1 MKNDRRDIH
10 RVLVALDASP
20 HSRAALK
27 AAAELAADLQAEL
40 LGMFIEDIN
49 LVRLAQLPCAR
60 EVAYAT
66 RGVRA
71 VDAQRLERALR
82 TQAAQLEQMLASVAQ
97 GRNVP
102 WSFRVSRG
110 HIANELLAAAAEGDV
125 LVLGRVGTSIVQRAR
140 LGSTA
145 QTVVATARHTIVFLE
160 HGVELG
166 VPVLVLFNG
175 SEGAMRAL
183 ATAARLTRGDDRKLV
198 VLLAGDNQDMQQR
211 LRQQA
216 STWLTAQ
223 GHSARFYPLEP
234 GTINL
239 INTVRREGG
248 KTLVLAADHAFADEK
263 ALAHLM
269 DRVRCPIVLVR

>member
-1 MKNDRRDIH
+1 MNDRHTIH

-27 AAAELAADLQAEL
+27 AAAELAADLHAEL

-49 LVRLAQLPCAR
+49 LLRLAQLPCAR

-66 RGVRA
+66 GGVRA
-71 VDAQRLERALR
+71 VDSQRLERALR
-82 TQAAQLEQMLASVAQ
+82 TQAVQLEHMLATVAQ
-97 GRNVP
+97 GRNVQ

-110 HIANELLAAAAEGDV
+110 HVAQELLAAAEEGDV

-145 QTVVATARHTIVFLE
+145 QTVIASARHTVVFLE

-166 VPVLVLFNG
+166 VPVLVLFDG
-175 SEGAMRAL
+175 SEGAMRAM
-183 ATAARLTRGDDRKLV
+183 ATAARLTGGDDHKLV
-198 VLLAGDNQDMQQR
+198 VLLVGDDRDTQQR

-216 STWLTAQ
+216 SSWLTVE
-223 GHSARFYPLEP
+223 GHGARFCPLAL
-234 GTINL
+234 GAISL
-239 INTVRREGG
+239 VNTVRREGG
-248 KTLVLAADHAFADEK
+248 KVLVLAADHAFAKEK
-263 ALAHLM
+263 TLVDLM
-269 DRVRCPIVLVR
+269 RRVRCPVVLVR

>member
-1 MKNDRRDIH
+1 MNDTHPIH

-27 AAAELAADLQAEL
+27 AAAQLAADFQTEI

-49 LVRLAQLPCAR
+49 LLRLAQLPCAR

-66 RGVRA
+66 RGIRT
-71 VDAQRLERALR
+71 VDSQRLERALR
-82 TQAAQLEQMLASVAQ
+82 TQAAQLQHMLATVAQ

-102 WSFRVSRG
+102 WSFRVGRG
-110 HIANELLAAAAEGDV
+110 NVAKELLAAAEEGDV

-145 QTVVATARHTIVFLE
+145 QTVVATARHTVVFLE

-166 VPVLVLFNG
+166 VPVLVLFDG
-175 SEGAMRAL
+175 SEGAVRAM
-183 ATAARLTRGDDRKLV
+183 ATAARLTRGDDRNLV
-198 VLLAGDNQDMQQR
+198 VLLAGNDKDAQQR
-211 LRQQA
+211 LHQQA
-216 STWLTAQ
+216 SSWLAAQ
-223 GHSARFYPLEP
+223 GHGARFYGLSP
-234 GTINL
+234 GAISL

-248 KTLVLAADHAFADEK
+248 RTLVLAADHAFAKEEM
-263 ALAHLM
+263 LADLM
-269 DRVRCPIVLVR
+269 LRVRCPVVLTR

>member
-1 MKNDRRDIH
+1 MNDRHTIH

-49 LVRLAQLPCAR
+49 LLRLAQLPCAR

-66 RGVRA
+66 RGIRA
-71 VDAQRLERALR
+71 VDSQRLENTLR
-82 TQAAQLEQMLASVAQ
+82 MQAAQLEHMLATVAQ

-110 HIANELLAAAAEGDV
+110 HVAKELLAAAEEGDV
-125 LVLGRVGTSIVQRAR
+125 LVLGRVGTSVMQRTR

-145 QTVVATARHTIVFLE
+145 QTVVAMARHTVVFLE

-166 VPVLVLFNG
+166 VPVLVLFDG
-175 SEGAMRAL
+175 TEGAMRAMV
-183 ATAARLTRGDDRKLV
+183 TAARLTRGDERNLV
-198 VLLAGDNQDMQQR
+198 VLLASDDRDTQQR
-211 LRQQA
+211 LQQQA
-216 STWLTAQ
+216 SSRLAAQ
-223 GHSARFYPLEP
+223 GRGARFCPLAP
-234 GTINL
+234 GTISL
-239 INTVRREGG
+239 INAVKREGG
-248 KTLVLAADHAFADEK
+248 KALVLAGDHALAKEKTLAD
-263 ALAHLM
+263 LM
-269 DRVRCPIVLVR
+269 RQVRCPVVLVR

>member
-1 MKNDRRDIH
+1 MNDRHDIH

-49 LVRLAQLPCAR
+49 LLRFAELPGAR

-66 RGVRA
+66 GGARA
-71 VDAQRLERALR
+71 FDTQRLERALR
-82 TQAAQLEQMLASVAQ
+82 TQAAQLEHMLATVAQ

-110 HIANELLAAAAEGDV
+110 HVANELLAAAGEGDV
-125 LVLGRVGTSIVQRAR
+125 LVLGRVGTSVVQRAR

-198 VLLAGDNQDMQQR
+198 VLLAGDDKDTQQR
-211 LRQQA
+211 FRQQA
-216 STWLTAQ
+216 SSWLAAQ
-223 GHSARFYPLEP
+223 GRVARFFPLAP
-234 GTINL
+234 GAISL

-248 KTLVLAADHAFADEK
+248 KTLVLAADHAFAEEK
-263 ALAHLM
+263 TLAHLM
-269 DRVRCPIVLVR
+269 HRVRCPVVLVR

>member
-1 MKNDRRDIH
+1 MNDRHTIH

-49 LVRLAQLPCAR
+49 LLRLAQLPCAR

-66 RGVRA
+66 RGIRA
-71 VDAQRLERALR
+71 VDSQRLERTLR
-82 TQAAQLEQMLASVAQ
+82 TQAAQLEHMLATVAQ

-110 HIANELLAAAAEGDV
+110 HVAQELLAAAEDGDV
-125 LVLGRVGTSIVQRAR
+125 LVLGRVGTSVVQRAS

-145 QTVVATARHTIVFLE
+145 QTVVAMARHTVVFLE

-166 VPVLVLFNG
+166 VPVVVLFDG
-175 SEGAMRAL
+175 SEGAMRAM
-183 ATAARLTRGDDRKLV
+183 ATAARLTRGDERNLV
-198 VLLAGDNQDMQQR
+198 VLLASDDKDTQQR
-211 LRQQA
+211 LQEQA
-216 STWLTAQ
+216 SDRLAVQ
-223 GHSARFYPLEP
+223 GRGARFCPLAP
-234 GTINL
+234 GAISL

-248 KTLVLAADHAFADEK
+248 KALVLAADHAFAKEK
-263 ALAHLM
+263 TLADLM
-269 DRVRCPIVLVR
+269 RRVRCPVVLVR